1 MPEDELPRAWS
12 MEPKERI
19 KALSEL
25 ASGSVN
31 INHAIPIKRY
41 YRSGVE
47 LERMVSTHCTA
58 HFDTFYLKQNIY
70 RPL

>member
-12 MEPKERI
+12 IEPRERI

-25 ASGSVN
+25 ASGSVT

-47 LERMVSTHCTA
+47 LERMVGTQVCSATHYTS
-58 HFDTFYLKQNIY
+58 FNLLY
-70 RPL
+70 